1 MLNLRATRVKP
12 PEPVPGNWVVVS
24 FAAAFLPA
32 YTSFPRKRE
41 SILQPSADVVLT
53 YWIPAFAGMTCGLDS
68 PFHLNDTTTQKISGP
83 GGWT

>member
-1 MLNLRATRVKP
+1 M
-12 PEPVPGNWVVVS
+12 VVVS
-24 FAAAFLPA
+24 FAAALLTA

-41 SILQPSADVVLT
+41 SILQSSADVVLT

-68 PFHLNDTTTQKISGP
+68 PFHLNDTTTPTISGP